1 MPTGT
6 DFLLARTTVC
16 QSQVKNGK
24 EVCLH
29 RWFWE
34 LVSTCDLCTR
44 QRAACAVF
52 FLVQLCYEILC
63 SNSRTSNRDSTNSN
77 TRSES
82 ISWNNIAFVAEI
94 ESWLSQLVIRRCH
107 SFFHVYTSTILD
119 LGLGHED
126 QKIKVKKK
134 QQPKTKKPQQQYAKY
149 TFLVK
154 LIYAHIQYRYL

>member
-94 ESWLSQLVIRRCH
+94 ACH
-107 SFFHVYTSTILD
+107 QTVPLLLPRVHVNNTRFRPGTWGSKD
-119 LGLGHED
+119 KSE
-126 QKIKVKKK
+126 KK
-134 QQPKTKKPQQQYAKY
+134 QQPKTKKNQQQYAKY

-154 LIYAHIQYRYL
+154 LIYAPIQYRSYL